1 MPSFVT
7 LGRRYGYLF
16 CLLLANLSLL
26 LPQAHPLRIGGAI
39 LLIGLLPGWLWATRL
54 ASPSLPLIRWTIAA
68 GLSYTITCLALLL
81 LNYLSGPISIWQTV
95 ITLNIVAL
103 IPALVRGAA
112 KTPASQSP
120 HRPIAIPLL
129 LILVISLFL
138 RAANLHYSEFQ
149 GDEALA
155 MITAAEALEGHEDAL
170 FLRSKGPA
178 EVLLPMAV
186 WRLTGAIN
194 ETAARLP
201 FTLAALAAIV
211 TIYSIGH
218 AIGGARVGWLAA
230 GFFAFNG
237 FMVAFGRIVQY
248 QALVVWFSAL
258 AFLLAL
264 EWQTRQQARLA
275 LLSGLFLG
283 VGVLAHYDGILVL
296 PAVGWLFLSPALA
309 KFFPNLKSK
318 WSGTSDGPG
327 FTGSAKAIGIFL
339 ITFIASMLL
348 FYLPFALDPRANRTG
363 DYVGNR
369 IGDDL
374 RNNLPDFFHFN
385 TFYSSFYYIVL
396 TGLLILFF
404 LVWLSR
410 PNRWSR
416 AIALPAAVACIV
428 VIIKPDLLAITAIDL
443 SFLPF
448 ALLFLTAFFAS
459 AFIPALLIWLAIPF
473 LGYNFVV
480 ALGLTH
486 IYTIVPAWSLLAAF
500 GWVSLID
507 YLLAQNNTP
516 SPRRWRDSPLPKGEE
531 TGVRGQNF
539 TDSAS
544 SQPRQ
549 LNSLSLTSKN
559 RWTDGLLL
567 VLLMLS
573 TLFFWN
579 AFIRHE
585 VEYWQDYP
593 NGNLALFWTPYQS
606 PPAAGFFGFA
616 HRAGWKAVGQQLH
629 DGALAGDYGSNEEP
643 DVTTWYTRGAPRA
656 CDPQPEY
663 YFLAGDLIDPVE
675 TPDDLISERYYQ
687 VGLVTL
693 PNQKQMRIMQQR
705 PTTLDLGQIDDAALA
720 RAFDRT
726 ATPAAFARSARGSQP
741 SEATFGSAALGPLVR
756 LVGYDLD
763 TRRAYPGG
771 RVPVTLYWQTLA
783 EFPASYQIFTHLESE
798 AGPVAQSDGVPVCW
812 TYPTDTWRPGQIIA
826 DQHALSLSP
835 DLQPGRYPLAI
846 GLYLPD
852 TFERLDRLDV
862 AGNPAGTSL
871 ILETV
876 DVRDEKIRN

>member
-26 LPQAHPLRIGGAI
+26 LPPVHPLRIGGAL
-39 LLIGLLPGWLWATRL
+39 LLIGLLPGWLWANRL
-54 ASPSLPLIRWTIAA
+54 VSPISPLMRWTIAA
-68 GLSYTITCLALLL
+68 GLSYTITCLTLLL
-81 LNYLSGPISIWQTV
+81 LNYLPGPVSIWATV
-95 ITLNIVAL
+95 VTLNIVAL
-103 IPALVRGAA
+103 VPALGYPKA
-112 KTPASQSP
+112 KIPVIQSP
-120 HRPIAIPLL
+120 NLPISIPLL
-129 LILVISLFL
+129 LILAIALFL

-155 MITAAEALEGHEDAL
+155 MITAAEAIEGHEDAL

-211 TIYSIGH
+211 TIYLIGH
-218 AIGGARVGWLAA
+218 AVGGPRVGWLAA

-258 AFLLAL
+258 AFWLAL
-264 EWQTRQQARLA
+264 EWQAHRQARLA

-283 VGVLAHYDGILVL
+283 VGVLAHYDGILTL
-296 PAVGWLFLSPALA
+296 PAVGWLFVSPVLA
-309 KFFPNLKSK
+309 KFFPNLKSERAGP
-318 WSGTSDGPG
+318 SGASG
-327 FTGSAKAIGIFL
+327 FTKSAIALGVFL
-339 ITFIASMLL
+339 MAFMASMLL

-385 TFYSSFYYIVL
+385 TFYSSFYYIAL
-396 TGLLILFF
+396 TGLLILFY
-404 LVWLSR
+404 LVWLAR
-410 PNRWSR
+410 PTRWSR
-416 AIALPAAVACIV
+416 AVALPAAVACIA
-428 VIIKPDLLAITAIDL
+428 VIIKPDLLALTTIDL

-448 ALLFLTAFFAS
+448 ALLFLTAFFASAFAS

-486 IYTIVPAWSLLAAF
+486 IYTIVPAWSLLAAL
-500 GWVSLID
+500 GWMTLID
-507 YLLAQNNTP
+507 HLP
-516 SPRRWRDSPLPKGEE
+516 SSSAPHLPR
-531 TGVRGQNF
+531 
-539 TDSAS
+539 
-544 SQPRQ
+544 
-549 LNSLSLTSKN
+549 N
-559 RWTDGLLL
+559 RWADGALLILLL
-567 VLLMLS
+567 LS

-579 AFIRHE
+579 AFIRHDI
-585 VEYWQDYP
+585 EYWQDYP
-593 NGNLALFWTPYQS
+593 DGNLAFFWTPYES

-616 HRAGWKAVGQQLH
+616 HRAGWKAIGQQLN

-663 YFLAGDLIDPVE
+663 YFLADDLIDPVE
-675 TPDDLISERYYQ
+675 TPHDLISERYQQ
-687 VGLVTL
+687 VGRVTL

-705 PTTLDLGQIDDAALA
+705 PTTLDLGQVDDAALA
-720 RAFDRT
+720 RAFDQT
-726 ATPAAFARSARGSQP
+726 AMPAAFARSARGSQP
-741 SEATFGSAALGPLVR
+741 SDATFGSGALGPLVR

-783 EFPASYQIFTHLESE
+783 EFPAGYQIFTHLESE
-798 AGPVAQSDGVPVCW
+798 TGPVAQSDGVPVCW

-852 TFERLDRLDV
+852 TFERLDLLDA
-862 AGNPAGTSL
+862 AGNPA
-871 ILETV
+871 
-876 DVRDEKIRN
+876 